1 MVLQKKD
8 KKLVGYLFAFVVF
21 MFGFGFMLVPIYNTL
36 CKSLGINGKAKL
48 VAAAKSAGVD
58 ESRIVTVEFLTN
70 HSGTLPWK
78 FYSASTKVK
87 VHPGEM
93 KRVSFF
99 AENETDHKMVVQSI
113 PSITPGI
120 AAKHFKKTECFCFTE
135 QTLEGKQKAEMPLLF
150 HLDRDLPKNIKTVTL
165 SYTMYDVSQ
174 RQS

>member
-1 MVLQKKD
+1 MVLEKKD
-8 KKLVGYLFAFVVF
+8 KKLVVYLFAFVIF

-58 ESRIVTVEFLTN
+58 TSRTVTVEFLTN

-78 FYSASTKVK
+78 FYSGSTKVK

-99 AENETDHKMVVQSI
+99 AENETEHKMIVQSI

-150 HLDRDLPKNIKTVTL
+150 HLDRDLPKNVRTVTL